1 MWYTYTM
8 EYHSSIKKNEIMP
21 FGTTWMN
28 LKIII
33 LSEIRQISYA
43 IAYMWNLKIQVNL
56 HINRNRSTKARKQA
70 YGYQRK
76 GRGMDTLCLGLIHNT
91 LLYKIGNPH
100 GPSV

>member
-1 MWYTYTM
+1 
-8 EYHSSIKKNEIMP
+8 MP